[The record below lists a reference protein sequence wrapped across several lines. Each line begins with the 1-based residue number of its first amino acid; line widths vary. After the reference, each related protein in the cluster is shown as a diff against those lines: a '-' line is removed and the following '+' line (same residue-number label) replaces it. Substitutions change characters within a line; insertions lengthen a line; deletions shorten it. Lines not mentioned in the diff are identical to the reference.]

1 MCCFERVVAHFFFFL
16 HWHCF
21 VRSLSVFACLLFTFF
36 REASIFQDG
45 GGVSDSKPLEGIL
58 SFGKGTEE
66 MDPFEAAANMD
77 EED

>member
-1 MCCFERVVAHFFFFL
+1 MFVFWGVFFL
-16 HWHCF
+16 LI
-21 VRSLSVFACLLFTFF
+21 VVFFLIFF

-66 MDPFEAAANMD
+66 LDPFESAANGMD
-77 EED
+77 EDD

>member
-1 MCCFERVVAHFFFFL
+1 LGCLFFAHCCIFFKF
-16 HWHCF
+16 
-21 VRSLSVFACLLFTFF
+21 FF

-66 MDPFEAAANMD
+66 LDPFESAANGMD
-77 EED
+77 EDD

>member
-1 MCCFERVVAHFFFFL
+1 MNWCLFFGVSFFCSLLFFFKF
-16 HWHCF
+16 
-21 VRSLSVFACLLFTFF
+21 FF

-66 MDPFEAAANMD
+66 LDPFESAANGMD
-77 EED
+77 EDD